1 MTEAKIRVLDRIVAD
16 QIAAGEVVDRPA
28 SVVKELLENSID
40 AGATRILVEVDG
52 GGSIRIRVLDN
63 GFGLTSDDLELAF
76 TRHATSKIS
85 SIDDLEKVVT
95 FGFRGE
101 ALPSI
106 ASISQVTVQTRIAD
120 AVEGH
125 RLVLK
130 GGEVIERREVGCPQ
144 GTDFEVA
151 NLFFNTPARLK
162 FLKKESTETGHCAE
176 ALVRLALVR
185 PEVSFAL
192 ISNGRKTRELV
203 RVENPQER
211 VAALFPD
218 EVLAVAQGSQSGVDV
233 MAILG
238 PPERA
243 RAGAG
248 SLYTYVNGRFIR
260 DKTLLKAVT
269 GAFAGT
275 LDPGRYP
282 VGFIAL
288 TLPPQALD
296 VNVHPQKTEV
306 RFADQ
311 NAVFRAVT
319 RIVGEMVARSVWAM
333 GAAPFNEKSET
344 GPNKISESKEEA
356 YGEIPAGRFV
366 PPPSFPGLAGKA
378 RPSSEVIRSDRPVG
392 GSVPTTPVQTQM
404 TPVAHDPGAGR
415 FSSMRYIGQARGM
428 FLLLED
434 ERDLV
439 VIDQHAA
446 HERVTYERLKR
457 QLESGRISSQRL
469 LTPHMVDLGPSQVE
483 RIAGHEER
491 LSQLGLEVS
500 RAGPDR
506 IAIRSVPAQ
515 ISGTSPDRLLADLVI
530 ALEEGR
536 ADSRGTTEE
545 LVLAT
550 MACHGSIRAGR
561 IILDDE
567 VTALLKEMD
576 RIDFAGHCPHG
587 RPVLT
592 RLKWSDLEHRVG
604 RDR

>member
-16 QIAAGEVVDRPA
+16 QIAAGEVVERPA

-40 AGATRILVEVDG
+40 AGATSIRVEVDG

-63 GFGLTSDDLELAF
+63 GYGLTEDELDLAF

-106 ASISQVTVQTRIAD
+106 ASVSQVTVQTRIAD

-162 FLKKESTETGHCAE
+162 FLKKENTETGHCAE

-185 PEVSFAL
+185 PEVSFAM

-203 RVENPQER
+203 RVEDPQER

-218 EVLAVAQGSQSGVDV
+218 EVLAVAQGSHSGVDV
-233 MAILG
+233 RAILG

-260 DKTLLKAVT
+260 DRTLLKAVT

-288 TLPPQALD
+288 TVPPQAFD

-306 RFADQ
+306 RFADR
-311 NAVFRAVT
+311 NSVFRAVT
-319 RIVGEMVARSVWAM
+319 RVVGEMAARSVWAL
-333 GAAPFNEKSET
+333 GEAPVNVKPET
-344 GPNKISESKEEA
+344 GPNKISESNEYT

-366 PPPSFPGLAGKA
+366 PPPSHLNPAGKA
-378 RPSSEVIRSDRPVG
+378 RPSSVVTGGDRPVG
-392 GSVPTTPVQTQM
+392 GPVPTAPVQTQL

-415 FSSMRYIGQARGM
+415 FSSMKYIGQARGM

-434 ERDLV
+434 DRDLV

-446 HERVTYERLKR
+446 HERVTYERLKS
-457 QLESGRISSQRL
+457 QLASGRISSQRL
-469 LTPHMVDLGPSQVE
+469 LVPHMVDLGPSQVE
-483 RIAGHEER
+483 RIVGHEDR
-491 LSQLGLEVS
+491 LNDLGLEVS

-506 IAIRSVPAQ
+506 IAIRAVPAE

-536 ADSRGTTEE
+536 NDSRGTTEE
-545 LVLAT
+545 LVLST

-567 VTALLKEMD
+567 VTALLREMD
-576 RIDFAGHCPHG
+576 MVDFAGHCPHG